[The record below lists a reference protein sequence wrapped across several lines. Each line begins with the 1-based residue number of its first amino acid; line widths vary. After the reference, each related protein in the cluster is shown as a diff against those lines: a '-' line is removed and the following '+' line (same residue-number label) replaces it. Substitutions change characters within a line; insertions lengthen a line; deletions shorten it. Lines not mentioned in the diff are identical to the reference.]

1 MKRIIASLLALSF
14 VFSFWTSAYAEDEKS
29 EYSNAMLLMYDLGI
43 VNGYEDGTLRPDNN
57 ITRMEFVTMA
67 LRLMGHYNADES
79 YASKSTFEDVTAD
92 LWGAKNINLA
102 YELKLVDGHTD
113 TIFAPQDNVT
123 VNQAAKVL
131 ICILGYKTIAE
142 KEGYPNGYVSI
153 GTDLSLFDDVGIG
166 ERPATR
172 DDVARLMANALDA
185 NMMEAKYSA
194 DGTVDYVESDKTLLQ
209 EMGIEKRRGVVYA
222 VPGIDIGTG
231 RSLKDNQV
239 IVNDTL
245 YQTTKTGIYDEVG
258 SELEIW
264 VVVET
269 DTFIPEIVHYE
280 KRPTETELT
289 VPSYSISPNTTTSQ
303 FVYANESN
311 KRKTIS
317 IDSDTIVIYNGK
329 LLTTGEITDDMLKPE
344 MGYVVLKNIEDG
356 DMPVIMVWE
365 FENYVAQKVTEGGVI
380 YDVFGS
386 KLDLSEDGVKNIIL
400 DGQSISVENLKEG
413 DILSV
418 AAHPNGEDYKIYVSR
433 ETMDGTISQIRQ
445 NSASE
450 LIYTIDGTDYYV
462 ARSYQT
468 YVERNSA
475 KVKELYVGDSST
487 FYLDYFGNIAY
498 TDAVNE
504 EPDTK
509 YGYIIE
515 AAYDDIEDVLYVKL
529 MNDSNAFER
538 FTVSENSGTKC
549 GVYKNGRY
557 TVSKKNFDALRG
569 AVITDY
575 GVKMQLVK
583 YKASADGT
591 LQELYLLDTSGTSD
605 VWGKSKGARTSMTYA
620 NGTLDGEYTID
631 ANTIAFYIP
640 NTGTETNLFKSGRA
654 VTLISSSAYNLQLYD
669 IIDNRVGVML
679 IRGEEAQTTGYKYI
693 IDMTNDSVM
702 LIEEVASHIVDDE
715 EVTYIKGW
723 QDGKQ
728 VSVDLASTLETNSEP
743 ASSLKPGMLIQYKTN
758 SDDRSRAE
766 TSDELSKLI
775 IYRTIVDNMSTPLAP
790 YQKWNYANDW
800 MSSAQIRMVSGTVKS
815 YSLPN
820 MIVDSGS
827 GEYENAAMSID
838 DSVNVIRW
846 NRENECGELATIYD
860 IMPGDTVLVRTRYNV
875 TKEVYIFE

>member
-1 MKRIIASLLALSF
+1 
-14 VFSFWTSAYAEDEKS
+14 
-29 EYSNAMLLMYDLGI
+29 MLL
-43 VNGYEDGTLRPDNN
+43 
-57 ITRMEFVTMA
+57 
-67 LRLMGHYNADES
+67 
-79 YASKSTFEDVTAD
+79 
-92 LWGAKNINLA
+92 
-102 YELKLVDGHTD
+102 
-113 TIFAPQDNVT
+113 
-123 VNQAAKVL
+123 
-131 ICILGYKTIAE
+131 CILGYKTIAE
-142 KEGYPNGYVSI
+142 TNGGYPDGYVSMGSEI
-153 GTDLSLFDDVGIG
+153 SLFDDVGIG
-166 ERPATR
+166 EMPATR
-172 DDVARLMANALDA
+172 DAVARLMANALDA
-185 NMMEAKYSA
+185 DMMKAKYSENGPTEYVPA
-194 DGTVDYVESDKTLLQ
+194 DTTLL
-209 EMGIEKRRGVVYA
+209 EAMGIEKRKGIVYA

-231 RSLKDNQV
+231 KNLEENQT
-239 IVNDTL
+239 IVGDTL
-245 YQTTKTGIYDEVG
+245 YETTKTAIYGEIG

-264 VVVET
+264 VDVET
-269 DTFIPEIVHYE
+269 DSFIPAIVHYE
-280 KRPTETELT
+280 KKATQTELT
-289 VPSYSISPNTTTSQ
+289 VPSYSISSGTTTTE
-303 FVYANESN
+303 FIYADSSN
-311 KRKTIS
+311 SRKKIE
-317 IDSDTIVIYNGK
+317 IKDNTIVIYNGK
-329 LLTTGEITDDMLKPE
+329 LLTTGEITDDTLKPE
-344 MGYVVLKNIEDG
+344 MGYVVLKNIKDD

-365 FENYVAQKVTEGGVI
+365 FENYVAQKVSESGVI
-380 YDVFGS
+380 YDVFGR
-386 KLDLSEDGVKNIIL
+386 KLDLSEDGVKNITL
-400 DGQSISVENLKEG
+400 DGQSIAVENLQAG

-418 AAHPNGEDYKIYVSR
+418 AMNPNGEDYKIYVSR
-433 ETMDGTISQIRQ
+433 EKMDGTISQIRQ

-450 LIYTIDGTDYYV
+450 LIYTIDGADYYV
-462 ARSYQT
+462 ARSYRT
-468 YVERNSA
+468 YVEQNSA

-509 YGYIIE
+509 YGYIID
-515 AAYDDIEDVLYVKL
+515 ASYDDEEETLYVKL
-529 MNDSNAFER
+529 MTDSNSFER
-538 FTVSENSGTKC
+538 FVVAEANNVKC

-557 TVSKKNFDALRG
+557 TVSKKNFDALKN
-569 AVITDY
+569 AVITEY
-575 GVKMQLVK
+575 GPKKQIVK
-583 YKASADGT
+583 YKTSADST

-631 ANTIAFYIP
+631 ANTIAFYLP
-640 NTGTETNLFKSGRA
+640 NTGSETNLYKSGRA

-679 IRGEEAQTTGYKYI
+679 IRGEEAKTTGYKYI

-723 QDGKQ
+723 QEGKQ
-728 VSVDLASTLETNSEP
+728 VSVDLASTLETNSES

-775 IYRTIVDNMSTPLAP
+775 IYRTIVNNMSTPLAP
-790 YQKWNYANDW
+790 YQKWNYATDW

-838 DSVNVIRW
+838 DSVVVIRW
-846 NRENECGELATIYD
+846 NREDECGELATIYD